1 LAAVGDSVCTTN
13 PTLDRGL
20 ALALSGAVDL
30 LETLDEHRD
39 DWTAQAAAMDAR
51 VAEHV
56 VPFYEDQAAID
67 SARLEILQHTIFGAP
82 RPSVPSTWQNRVTH
96 AQLRTAAMFDAT
108 AFRAFWRIMGMIS
121 RPEDVYM
128 NPQVVERTHETLREH
143 GSRLPI
149 VQPPREQLLAALKAN
164 A

>member
-1 LAAVGDSVCTTN
+1 
-13 PTLDRGL
+13 
-20 ALALSGAVDL
+20 
-30 LETLDEHRD
+30 
-39 DWTAQAAAMDAR
+39 MDAR

-82 RPSVPSTWQNRVTH
+82 LPSVPSTWQNRVTY

-128 NPQVVERTHETLREH
+128 NPQVVERTHEPSVSMAAVCRSFNH
-143 GSRLPI
+143 
-149 VQPPREQLLAALKAN
+149 LANSCSPLSGQR
-164 A
+164 